1 MIASLGTAVP
11 PVPGSVRGEIR
22 GLRKGNAVDVRVL
35 GPVSVHEQGRSVLPT
50 AGKPRQLLALL
61 ALRGNHLVTVG
72 TLMQEVW
79 GSRPPRS
86 ASTTLQTYVLQL
98 RRLLAEA
105 QQDRDGGAVGRAKE
119 ILQTRPGGYRLVL
132 ASGRVDALEF
142 EQLAAAGRRAAAAGD
157 DHAASGL
164 LDRALQLWQGSA
176 LMDIGLGDVL
186 ELEALALEEART
198 AALECRIDV
207 DLRLGRHAQLI
218 PELRVLAA
226 RNPMNESVHRQLML
240 AFYRSGNAWRALEAY
255 HALRRTLRGELGL
268 EPSASLRRLQQAVL
282 TDAPELSDT
291 LATWSAALPAAA

>member
-1 MIASLGTAVP
+1 
-11 PVPGSVRGEIR
+11 
-22 GLRKGNAVDVRVL
+22 VDVRVL

-132 ASGRVDALEF
+132 ASGRIDALEF
-142 EQLAAAGRRAAAAGD
+142 EQLAAAGRRAAAEGD

-176 LMDIGLGDVL
+176 LMDVGLGDVL

>member
-1 MIASLGTAVP
+1 M
-11 PVPGSVRGEIR
+11 
-22 GLRKGNAVDVRVL
+22 DVRVL
-35 GPVSVHEQGRSVLPT
+35 GPVSVHERGRSVLPT

-86 ASTTLQTYVLQL
+86 AATTLQTYVLQL

-105 QQDRDGGAVGRAKE
+105 QAERGYGAAVPAKE

-132 ASGRVDALEF
+132 SSGRVDALEF
-142 EQLAAAGRRAAAAGD
+142 EQFVVAGRRALSVGD
-157 DHAASGL
+157 DLAASGL
-164 LDRALQLWQGSA
+164 LGRALALWQGSA
-176 LMDIGLGDVL
+176 LMDIGLGEVL
-186 ELEALALEEART
+186 ELEALALEEAR
-198 AALECRIDV
+198 AAVLESRIGA
-207 DLRLGRHAQLI
+207 DLRLGRHGQLI

-226 RNPMNESVHRQLML
+226 RSPMDESVHRQLMI
-240 AFYRSGNAWRALEAY
+240 AFYRSGNAWRALETY

-282 TDAPELSDT
+282 TDDPELADV
-291 LATWSAALPAAA
+291 AGTWSAGLPAAA